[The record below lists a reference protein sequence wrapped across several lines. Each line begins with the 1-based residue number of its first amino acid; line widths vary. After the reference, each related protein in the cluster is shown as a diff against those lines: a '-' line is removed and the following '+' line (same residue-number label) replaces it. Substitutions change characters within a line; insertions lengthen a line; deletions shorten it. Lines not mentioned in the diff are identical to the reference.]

1 MIIVMSARAS
11 EAEVRNVVAR
21 IESAGLA
28 AHVSRGMER
37 TVIGAVGE
45 ERGLEAGVFEA
56 MAGVE
61 RALRVVG
68 DYRIVSREAQPA
80 DSRVRVE
87 QAAFGA
93 SGAAW
98 LGGSA
103 QDWSEGA
110 LRAAASKVALAGGGL
125 LYAGGGRSHAS
136 PYHYQ
141 ALGVADLERLC
152 DVAGESG
159 LGAVAELRD
168 VRLLDAHLELQT
180 AALLLPP
187 PSLSNIELLREVG
200 RINKAVILQR
210 DNRQTLDEWLTAA
223 EHVAL
228 GGNHQ
233 IVLCECGGDGQSVS
247 LDVGGV
253 ASLRRRTHLPLIV
266 SAPQAGGLAPALS
279 LARAALIAGA
289 CGLMLDCAAW
299 SDDEVAG
306 WSELLADTA
315 A

>member
-1 MIIVMSARAS
+1 MIVVMSARAS
-11 EAEVRNVVAR
+11 EAEVRDVVSR
-21 IESAGLA
+21 IEGAGLA
-28 AHVSRGMER
+28 AHVSRGIER

-45 ERGLEAGVFEA
+45 ERGMDAASFES

-68 DYRIVSREAQPA
+68 DYRIVSRAAQPQ
-80 DSRVRVE
+80 DTRVRMGRTV
-87 QAAFGA
+87 FGA
-93 SGAAW
+93 GGTAW

-110 LRAAASKVALAGGGL
+110 LRALARQVAAAGGKL

-136 PYHYQ
+136 PYHYRT
-141 ALGVADLERLC
+141 LGVSELERLH
-152 DVAGESG
+152 DVAGEAG

-168 VRLLDAHLELQT
+168 VRLLDAHLERQME
-180 AALLLPP
+180 ALLLPP
-187 PSLSNIELLREVG
+187 QSLGNVELLREVG

-210 DNRQTLDEWLTAA
+210 DNRLTLDEWLAAA

-247 LDVGGV
+247 LDVGGL

-266 SAPQAGGLAPALS
+266 AAPMAGGVA
-279 LARAALIAGA
+279 LARAAMITGA
-289 CGLMLDCAAW
+289 CGLMLDGVAW
-299 SDDEVAG
+299 SDDEAPAWREWLAG
-306 WSELLADTA
+306 AVE
-315 A
+315 

>member
-11 EAEVRNVVAR
+11 EAEVLSVVAR
-21 IESAGLA
+21 IENAGLA

-45 ERGLEAGVFEA
+45 ERGLEAGAFEA
-56 MAGVE
+56 MPGVE

-68 DYRIVSREAQPA
+68 DYRIVSREAQPQ
-80 DSRVRVE
+80 DSRVRVGRSV
-87 QAAFGA
+87 FG
-93 SGAAW
+93 GAAW
-98 LGGSA
+98 LGGCA

-110 LRAAASKVALAGGGL
+110 LRAAAKNVAAAGGHL
-125 LYAGGGRSHAS
+125 LYAGGGRNHAS

-141 ALGVADLERLC
+141 ALGVAELERFC
-152 DVAGESG
+152 DVAGEAC

-168 VRLLDAHLELQT
+168 VRLLDAHLERQT

-187 PSLSNIELLREVG
+187 QSLGNIELLREVG

-247 LDVGGV
+247 LDVGGL

-266 SAPQAGGLAPALS
+266 SAPQAGGLATALS

-299 SDDEVAG
+299 SDDEAAG
-306 WSELLADTA
+306 WRELLADTA

>member
-1 MIIVMSARAS
+1 MIVVMNAGAS
-11 EAEVRNVVAR
+11 EADVNAVVAK
-21 IESAGLA
+21 IERAGLA

-45 ERGLEAGVFEA
+45 ERGLEPGGFEA

-68 DYRIVSREAQPA
+68 DYRIVSRAAQPE
-80 DSRVRVE
+80 DSAVRVGRTV
-87 QAAFGA
+87 FGA
-93 SGAAW
+93 GGAAW
-98 LGGSA
+98 LGGCA
-103 QDWSEGA
+103 QDWGEAA
-110 LRAAASKVALAGGGL
+110 LRAAVRHVAAAGGKL

-141 ALGVADLERLC
+141 AMGVAELERLC
-152 DVAGESG
+152 DAAGEAG

-180 AALLLPP
+180 EALLLPP
-187 PSLSNIELLREVG
+187 QALSNVELLREVG
-200 RINKAVILQR
+200 RVNKTVILQR
-210 DNRQTLDEWLTAA
+210 DNRLTLDEWLAAA

-247 LDVGGV
+247 LDVGSLL
-253 ASLRRRTHLPLIV
+253 SLRKRTHLPVI
-266 SAPQAGGLAPALS
+266 AAGPLAADPLAARA
-279 LARAALIAGA
+279 LARAALTSGA
-289 CGLMLDCAAW
+289 CGLMLEC
-299 SDDEVAG
+299 AG
-306 WSELLADTA
+306 WTESEAVAWQTYLAGIA